1 MYLTLICDRIGYQV
15 IFAAGVGMSLEQCN
29 IAIQTVL
36 GDDEIPAGT
45 SLIIFARSLAGAIGI
60 AIGQKTFQQDLVQ
73 QLRGLVPDDL
83 LPGTGATDLIPLLR
97 DHIGN
102 DPVRVADI
110 LMRVNKSCT
119 KTFMVTMIM
128 ACLTL
133 PCALLVEWKSVKK
146 AKKAKKPEAALR
158 AGYQEKPVSQLSD
171 TDVSEKV

>member
-1 MYLTLICDRIGYQV
+1 LDRIGYQV

-36 GDDEIPAGT
+36 GDDQIPAGT

-60 AIGQKTFQQDLVQ
+60 AIGQKTFQLSLVE

-83 LPGTGATDLIPLLR
+83 LPGAGATDLVPLLR

-110 LMRVNKSCT
+110 LGRVNKSCT

-146 AKKAKKPEAALR
+146 AKKVKEAKIDSEAGSKEGSALK
-158 AGYQEKPVSQLSD
+158 QSD